1 MNNITFTDYILSNKE
16 YIKTRDNLTKIIK
29 DMHNNDV
36 SIISDKQKEEYWKF
50 TDIHNSVVLKLLE
63 EYCKKYRN

>member
-1 MNNITFTDYILSNKE
+1 MDKLSLSYFLLSNKE
-16 YIKTRDNLTKIIK
+16 YIETRDNLTKIIK

-36 SIISDKQKEEYWKF
+36 FVGSNKQQEEYRRL

-63 EYCKKYRN
+63 EYCKKYCN